1 MKEKTFIVT
10 LRKVAPKKQ
19 NILIFKDGELEDK
32 ISLHLKMG
40 P

>member
-1 MKEKTFIVT
+1 MKEETFIFT
-10 LRKVAPKKQ
+10 LRKVAPE
-19 NILIFKDGELEDK
+19 NK